1 MDLDHLDRNFNNLFN
16 FFLNVLSNSNVII
29 VLKISSLLLTI
40 SRSLEK
46 IHLNKGIFSLT
57 LRNDLNG
64 NLVDDGFLSGVSSA
78 SAGGG

>member
-64 NLVDDGFLSGVSSA
+64 NLIDDGFLSRVSSA